1 MVDTVLYFE
10 GENDARF
17 RVIRAIK
24 NRFGAVN
31 ELGVFTMTDGGIR
44 DVPNPSAIFLS
55 GRQAIPG
62 GTIKICWEGTRPLL
76 VEVQSLVAESY
87 GAQPR
92 RVALG
97 LDTNRLTLILAVLQR
112 HGGILLHQQDVY
124 TNVVG
129 GLKIQEDSK

>member
-1 MVDTVLYFE
+1 M
-10 GENDARF
+10 
-17 RVIRAIK
+17 
-24 NRFGAVN
+24 N

-55 GRQAIPG
+55 GRQATPG
-62 GTIKICWEGTRPLL
+62 GTIMVCWKYSTTLSG
-76 VEVQSLVAESY
+76 SSILVAESY
-87 GAQPR
+87 GQQPR

-97 LDTNRLTLILAVLQR
+97 LDANRLALILAVLQR

-129 GLKIQEDSK
+129 DLKFKKLRVI